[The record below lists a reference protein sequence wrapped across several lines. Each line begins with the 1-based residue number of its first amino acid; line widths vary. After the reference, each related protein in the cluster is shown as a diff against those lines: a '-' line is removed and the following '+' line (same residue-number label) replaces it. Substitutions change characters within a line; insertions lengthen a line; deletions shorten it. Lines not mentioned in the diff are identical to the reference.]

1 MADFFDLLFP
11 FPFPFPFP
19 FAVDRRPL
27 LDAFASSPRVDR
39 LSAPNRASLAP
50 DASESPSSLARATT
64 RRVRLETRAG
74 DVDAAAIVIAR
85 GDAVDA
91 ERARDA
97 TPRGAT
103 GTRAPRAMDAI
114 AFDARPARRVKTSI
128 DARAW
133 ERMRCEPRDAGG
145 GEMDGAAAR
154 AKRRARDVTTRERV
168 EDDITRT
175 DTRWARAGGDRAY
188 N

>member
-1 MADFFDLLFP
+1 MADFFDLLLP

-39 LSAPNRASLAP
+39 LSALNRASLAP
-50 DASESPSSLARATT
+50 DASESPSSLARAST
-64 RRVRLETRAG
+64 RRVRRETRAG

-97 TPRGAT
+97 MPRGAT
-103 GTRAPRAMDAI
+103 GTRAPRAMDGI
-114 AFDARPARRVKTSI
+114 AFDARPARRVKASI

-133 ERMRCEPRDAGG
+133 E
-145 GEMDGAAAR
+145 
-154 AKRRARDVTTRERV
+154 
-168 EDDITRT
+168 
-175 DTRWARAGGDRAY
+175 
-188 N
+188 

>member
-11 FPFPFPFP
+11 FPFPFPF
-19 FAVDRRPL
+19 ADDRRPL

-64 RRVRLETRAG
+64 RRVRRETRAG

-133 ERMRCEPRDAGG
+133 ERMRCELGDAGG
-145 GEMDGAAAR
+145 GETAPPR

-175 DTRWARAGGDRAY
+175 DTRWASAGGDRAH